1 MIDRMENGWLHKT
14 WLKIYWIN
22 IKIYCIL
29 DDRQYEDELE
39 VMSEEVVSVE
49 LNDSYRKRRGI
60 LPKRAVNILKNW
72 LYNHRLNA
80 YPTEEEKF
88 MLCKETG
95 LTNLQVCNW
104 FINARRRILPEM
116 IRKGENFFLWF
127 FIEFLPILWWIC
139 RWTWSK

>member
-1 MIDRMENGWLHKT
+1 MF
-14 WLKIYWIN
+14 
-22 IKIYCIL
+22 L

-60 LPKRAVNILKNW
+60 LPKRAVNVLKNW

-116 IRKGENFFLWF
+116 IRKGEYFD
-127 FIEFLPILWWIC
+127 ILIML
-139 RWTWSK
+139 